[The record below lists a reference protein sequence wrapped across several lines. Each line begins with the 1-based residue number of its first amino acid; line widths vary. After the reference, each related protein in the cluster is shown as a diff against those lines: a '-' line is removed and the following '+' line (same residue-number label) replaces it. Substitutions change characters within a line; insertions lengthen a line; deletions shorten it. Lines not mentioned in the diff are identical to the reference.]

1 MYLLKN
7 LFIVSIG
14 ILFSVFLLII
24 NMYFNISTLNY
35 SDYYIKLFD
44 AEWLNILIIIATYVV
59 VYYICSLLNYLIT
72 NISFTNYYSF
82 VIALLVGSFHYF
94 TMYLNGVEVD
104 LINFMSLISI
114 EIFLSF
120 FINYSTKYEKS
131 V

>member
-1 MYLLKN
+1 M
-7 LFIVSIG
+7 I
-14 ILFSVFLLII
+14 LLILNI
-24 NMYFNISTLNY
+24 YFNISTHNY
-35 SDYYIKLFD
+35 NDYYIKLFD

-72 NISFTNYYSF
+72 NINFINYYSF
-82 VIALLVGSFHYF
+82 IIALLVGSFHYF